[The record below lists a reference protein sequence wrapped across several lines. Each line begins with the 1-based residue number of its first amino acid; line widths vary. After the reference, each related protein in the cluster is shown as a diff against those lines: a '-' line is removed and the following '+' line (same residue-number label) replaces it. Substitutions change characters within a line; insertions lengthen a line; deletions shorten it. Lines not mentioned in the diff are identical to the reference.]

1 MTFGLV
7 EQCGRVHTRRI
18 SWSERDAALYALGI
32 SAVENPL
39 DQLQLRLVGG
49 ADQITFLTFATSLA
63 RNAAPSLGD
72 LGGNYKRSM
81 LLAQLTEFHRPV
93 PASGSAVAT
102 SEVIAVRDRGTD
114 RGAVIAVQTRL
125 IDEAGTALATATAL
139 LLARGDGGCGS
150 SNALP
155 PTLPP
160 VPARP
165 CDTSVVIPTRTDQAI
180 LYALSG
186 DANPLHLDPV
196 EARKRGFE
204 RPVLHGLCTYAIAA
218 RAILSTVFG
227 RDSGSLESL
236 HARFLMPVFPGE
248 ALRID
253 LWRDGDRIAFQGFA
267 VDRNVRVL
275 GDGTACLRL

>member
-1 MTFGLV
+1 MAFALT
-7 EQCGRVHTRRI
+7 EQCGRAHRRRI
-18 SWSERDAALYALGI
+18 NWSNRDAALYALGI
-32 SAVENPL
+32 SAIENPM
-39 DQLQLRLVGG
+39 DQGQLRLVGG
-49 ADQITFLTFATSLA
+49 ADQITFPTFATSLA
-63 RNAAPSLGD
+63 RNAAPTLCD
-72 LGGNYKRSM
+72 LGGNYERSM
-81 LLAQLTEFHRPV
+81 LLAQLTEYHRPV
-93 PASGSAVAT
+93 PARGSALAT
-102 SEVIAVRDRGTD
+102 SEVIAVRDRGIE

-150 SNALP
+150 SDAPP

-165 CDTSVVIPTRTDQAI
+165 CDTSVVIHTRDDQAI

-186 DANPLHLDPV
+186 DANPLHLDPA

-218 RAILSTVFG
+218 RAILSTVVG
-227 RDSGSLESL
+227 PAPGSLASL
-236 HARFLMPVFPGE
+236 QARFLMPVFPGE

-275 GDGTACLRL
+275 GDGTAYLRL